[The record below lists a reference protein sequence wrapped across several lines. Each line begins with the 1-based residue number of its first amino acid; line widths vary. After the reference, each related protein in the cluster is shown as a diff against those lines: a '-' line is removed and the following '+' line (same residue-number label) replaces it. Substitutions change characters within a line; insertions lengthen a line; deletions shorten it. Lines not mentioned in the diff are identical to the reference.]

1 MISCKSISG
10 TFPEMSH
17 FIQNCLS
24 TAIPCILIKLVF
36 TGFMQYV
43 LFNVPNLG
51 FLQESMDALV
61 DGITEAV
68 RRAHVSVVPGSIYLR
83 LEEHMYP

>member
-1 MISCKSISG
+1 
-10 TFPEMSH
+10 
-17 FIQNCLS
+17 
-24 TAIPCILIKLVF
+24 
-36 TGFMQYV
+36 MQYV

-61 DGITEAV
+61 DGITEAIRRAHVSLVPGSIYLRLESTFICSAGIYLSQV

-83 LEEHMYP
+83 LGEHMYP

>member
-1 MISCKSISG
+1 
-10 TFPEMSH
+10 
-17 FIQNCLS
+17 
-24 TAIPCILIKLVF
+24 
-36 TGFMQYV
+36 MQYV

-61 DGITEAV
+61 DGITEAIRRAHVSLVPGSIYLRLESTFICCAGIYLSQV

-83 LEEHMYP
+83 LGEHMYP

>member
-1 MISCKSISG
+1 MYSEK
-10 TFPEMSH
+10 TFFP
-17 FIQNCLS
+17 
-24 TAIPCILIKLVF
+24 
-36 TGFMQYV
+36 GFMQYV

-61 DGITEAV
+61 DGITEAI

-83 LEEHMYP
+83 LESRCIRNARIYLSQVREHMYP